1 MTKAIVKLRSRLNGS
16 VKIELK
22 AEKPF
27 EKVKVVIQKDG
38 NTLFS
43 NDYIIIPTD
52 FFVGDFRIENPSI
65 WSLSDPE
72 LYEYRVEITY
82 AGGEKEELCGRFG
95 FREIGQN
102 GKNIT
107 INGKPVYIRGYIRG
121 AKAHDHANLL
131 GLSLKDFY
139 LKNLKEAK
147 KFGFNYVRFHSVV
160 PEEELFEAADEVG
173 MLVHVELRPPHDIY
187 NNLEE
192 MVTTGSAIVP
202 EEFLCETVDKC
213 FNHPSF
219 AVYCIGN
226 EIKNAP
232 DGTIHAIKEKIDAL
246 DGTRLFLDTCAWG
259 ENGRP
264 DIDIDVQH
272 LSYYFPFGKHAG
284 MYDDTENLPVFL
296 ILHLNTFAVSPRKGL
311 RDLLLSSE
319 RISSNVT

>member
-1 MTKAIVKLRSRLNGS
+1 MNDKKQFTT
-16 VKIELK
+16 VKIDSTNTDGYG
-22 AEKPF
+22 
-27 EKVKVVIQKDG
+27 KVFVESHKKIRSVGLEI
-38 NTLFS
+38 
-43 NDYIIIPTD
+43 TD
-52 FFVGDFRIENPSI
+52 KTNRCDKFGFKWDKRGDFYGEFFIENPLL
-65 WSLSDPE
+65 WSLSDPA
-72 LYEYRVEITY
+72 LYGYRVEITY
-82 AGGEKEELCGRFG
+82 ADGEKEEVCGRFG
-95 FREIGQN
+95 FREIGEN

-202 EEFLCETVDKC
+202 EEFLKETVDKC

-219 AVYCIGN
+219 AVYCVGN
-226 EIKNAP
+226 EIKKASA
-232 DGTIHAIKEKIDAL
+232 DDIRKIREKIDEL

-259 ENGRP
+259 KNNRP
-264 DIDIDVQH
+264 NVDMDVQH
-272 LSYYFPFGKHAG
+272 LSYYFPYGKHAG
-284 MYDDTENLPVFL
+284 MYDDTENLL
-296 ILHLNTFAVSPRKGL
+296 AA
-311 RDLLLSSE
+311 
-319 RISSNVT
+319 NVDENEPMKAETETCEIVR